1 MMTLSY
7 QEFVNKY
14 RLANINDKLELKGEG
29 KIDFYNDFDNLLKV
43 ISRIFDKLTNI
54 ASLRGGQVLMSL
66 AKLQKENT
74 VINKTDIMHSLN
86 IDRLEKLF
94 HAFEYL
100 ERENYIN
107 IEKKTEKFHIVSLN
121 EKDNPDLTIFREIVQ
136 KYWLTPQEESEKT
149 RRWSGQ

>member
-66 AKLQKENT
+66 AKLQKEST

-100 ERENYIN
+100 EKENYIN

-136 KYWLTPQEESEKT
+136 KYWLTPQEESEKAK
-149 RRWSGQ
+149 RWSGK

>member
-1 MMTLSY
+1 
-7 QEFVNKY
+7 
-14 RLANINDKLELKGEG
+14 
-29 KIDFYNDFDNLLKV
+29 
-43 ISRIFDKLTNI
+43 
-54 ASLRGGQVLMSL
+54 MSL
-66 AKLQKENT
+66 AKLQKEST

-100 ERENYIN
+100 EKENYIN

-136 KYWLTPQEESEKT
+136 KYWLTPQEESEKAK
-149 RRWSGQ
+149 RWSGK

>member
-29 KIDFYNDFDNLLKV
+29 KIDFYNDFDSLLKV

-100 ERENYIN
+100 EKENYIN

-136 KYWLTPQEESEKT
+136 KYWLTPQEENEKT
-149 RRWSGQ
+149 RRWTGK

>member
-66 AKLQKENT
+66 AKLQKEST

-86 IDRLEKLF
+86 ID
-94 HAFEYL
+94 
-100 ERENYIN
+100 
-107 IEKKTEKFHIVSLN
+107 
-121 EKDNPDLTIFREIVQ
+121 Q
-136 KYWLTPQEESEKT
+136 
-149 RRWSGQ
+149 

>member
-29 KIDFYNDFDNLLKV
+29 KVDFYNDFDNLLKV

-100 ERENYIN
+100 EKENYIN

-121 EKDNPDLTIFREIVQ
+121 ERDNPDLTIFREIVQ
-136 KYWLTPQEESEKT
+136 KYWLTPQEENEKT
-149 RRWSGQ
+149 KRWTGK

>member
-7 QEFVNKY
+7 QEFVDKY

-100 ERENYIN
+100 EKENYIK

-121 EKDNPDLTIFREIVQ
+121 EMDNPDLTIFREIIQ
-136 KYWLTPQEESEKT
+136 KYWLTPQEENEKT
-149 RRWSGQ
+149 RRWTGK